1 MAAAAT
7 ADHRARSVDRVG
19 ICRLRVADLPRLHS
33 ADPTTGGFP
42 RVRSNRVTFHHPVAF
57 WLGCLAVAAGVC
69 LHLPMYVMA
78 APMHYRLAGMPMDK
92 GMLVGMVLIP
102 GGVLLAAWGLMPRLA
117 QVRLTTHGGEQL
129 HWRVADNARLS
140 RAHWMLVLA
149 LSVALT
155 IDVMKP
161 ASIAFVMPG
170 MAREYGIEMSQAGL
184 VAMSALFGTAV
195 GSVAWGRLADVFGRR
210 AAILLSAILFM
221 GTAICGTMPSFRW
234 NIVMCFMMG
243 AAAGG
248 MLPIAFTL
256 MAETVPARHRG
267 WLLVALGGVG
277 TSAGYLAASGAAA
290 LLELRFSW
298 RALWLLNLPTG
309 ALIVLLNR
317 YLPESPRFLAKAGLH
332 ERARAELARFAGS
345 ADVTTQ
351 GRVEAAPIFEIRQPR
366 AGLREMLQGRHAR
379 ITLAL
384 MLCGLAWGL
393 VNFGFVLWL
402 PSNLEKL
409 GLDAH
414 AASALMAQSA
424 LLAIPGIVAV
434 VWLYLRW
441 SSFKS
446 LVLFVALTVLAL
458 LVFAAIEVGGLRAS
472 ALTIAATVL
481 LLIAISGVIA
491 TMIPY
496 AAEIYPVH
504 LRGTGSG
511 LIAAGAKA
519 GGILGAVLGVAGIFD
534 RFLIS
539 ALVIAVPMTCAGV
552 MLWRGGVETSGRE
565 LESIQRAIAG
575 FD

>member
-1 MAAAAT
+1 MPRVP
-7 ADHRARSVDRVG
+7 ADH
-19 ICRLRVADLPRLHS
+19 
-33 ADPTTGGFP
+33 
-42 RVRSNRVTFHHPVAF
+42 VTFHHPAAF

-78 APMHYRLAGMPMDK
+78 APLHYRLAGMPMDK
-92 GMLVGMVLIP
+92 GMLAGMVLIP

-117 QVRLTTHGGEQL
+117 QVRLTVHGGDQL
-129 HWRVADNARLS
+129 HWHVADNARLN
-140 RAHWMLVLA
+140 RAHWTLVMALA
-149 LSVALT
+149 VALT

-170 MAREYGIEMSQAGL
+170 MAREYDIGMSRAGL
-184 VAMSALFGTAV
+184 LALSALFGTAV

-267 WLLVALGGVG
+267 WLLVALGGIG

-290 LLELRFSW
+290 LLEPRFSW

-317 YLPESPRFLAKAGLH
+317 YLPESPRFLARAGLH
-332 ERARAELARFAGS
+332 ERARAVLARFAGS

-351 GRVEAAPIFEIRQPR
+351 GGVEAAPIFEIRHPR
-366 AGLREMLQGRHAR
+366 SGLREMLRGRHAR

-402 PSNLEKL
+402 PANLEKL
-409 GLDAH
+409 GLDAR
-414 AASALMAQSA
+414 AASALMARSA

-446 LVLFVALTVLAL
+446 LVLFVALTVSAL

-511 LIAAGAKA
+511 LIAAGSKA
-519 GGILGAVLGVAGIFD
+519 GGILGAVLGVVGLFD
-534 RFLIS
+534 SFVVS
-539 ALVIAVPMTCAGV
+539 ALVIALPMACAGV
-552 MLWRGGVETSGRE
+552 MLWRGGVETRGRE

-575 FD
+575 LD